1 MNDVCVVTSVSQEL
15 PDDVRAGI
23 EALYDKGLYRQALDA
38 GEAAWGPVRQWQG
51 LERRLQGSRILS
63 QLGLFRTASALVLS
77 CWRKEPH
84 TFDLSYAYVRTVY
97 NLHGPY
103 HGRRALR
110 ALQGSLPTS
119 PEQKARWLGLSSI
132 IHAAYRDWEL
142 AHACID
148 EAMQL
153 AEAAEDYLFERAWL
167 FEAQDRYEEALSA
180 LEALPAG
187 TPNRERALIQSRGRL
202 LEIMGRH
209 DEMMTELQSAFDR
222 FESVDLGM
230 RLHYFLTEREQ
241 LDEANAC
248 LARVMALVPDGET
261 GVAENIAVARANSCY
276 RRGDKAGTLAALAS
290 VRGYFFR
297 KIRESLT
304 TDNGSGFRRQL
315 EIPFIRQHHMTC
327 VPATLTAIWRYH
339 GHHIDHLTLAEEIC
353 YDGTSDLA
361 ERRWLEQQGWAVRE
375 FELNLDDVIRLV
387 DAGCPV
393 GLVTVEPGSAHMQ
406 AIMGYD
412 TCKGIYLLRDPF
424 YPSVQEILIEGA
436 HEAYAASGPRC
447 IVCVPPER
455 RDWLM
460 SLPLRHADAYDAY
473 YRVQLALDTHDRQ
486 LAIALAESLEQ
497 VFPGHRLAIW
507 ARRSIARYDNDSIR
521 QLHHT
526 EKLLSLYPDDL
537 NLMVAKAR
545 LLGELGKQAERL
557 TFLESCRQTGIRH
570 PYLLQ
575 ALADQLAEDGRR
587 GEDTRRLLH
596 EILKRQ
602 PLSASAWWV
611 LAGQHWEGMQREEA
625 FDCYR
630 LCLCLEEKTEGYATS
645 YFKAARFLR
654 RTDEALAYL
663 ARRIEWMGSLSANP
677 YITYAR
683 ALDLL
688 DRGPESLMALEQA
701 LTRHPEDAS
710 LVAEVFDLY
719 MTAGHHEQAERLLAE
734 RGHLLSAALR
744 LHKQARLA
752 GHLSDSVGELAVWR
766 QLLELQPR
774 NEYALSQ
781 VARLLGEAGRID
793 EAIAFLDSHLAE
805 NPHNLWLLHEKLR
818 YVRQLPVEQ
827 RRQHVDAMLALHPAD
842 VRIVVAAARQ
852 SRAEG
857 DATAALSL
865 LQNAVSIDPDEA
877 WVYLELG
884 DCLLEWSRPDEARA
898 AYERAIAIAVDTD
911 GAFGRLLSTHAGF
924 EDKRRALTF
933 IHGELMRQVSFGNG
947 ILEFQQL
954 ARRYLPDDQVSQFL
968 DVVMATR
975 PDLWQSW
982 VASARFALETD
993 HLDEAARLLDEAA
1006 ERFPLLPRVWVE
1018 RAEVRRLRDDYA
1030 GAESDL
1036 RTAIAINP
1044 HYGTA
1049 VTRLADVL
1057 EMRARQQDALD
1068 VLRTALRLSPGHAP
1082 YAGYCA
1088 DLLWRMGERE
1098 EAWQVMARALELSP
1112 EYGWGWGRF
1121 QRWSASLAREAE
1133 AEAHALALAQKFPD
1147 SVDLWQRCAELASDP
1162 EKKKS
1167 WLNHALALAPYR
1179 TDVLQDMCNLLVGD
1193 GGIAEARALLAKT
1206 YSGAVEKPTEIRTY
1220 EAWLT
1225 MRTGHV
1231 SEAIA
1236 EMERVVA
1243 DDPAHYNAW
1252 RLLALWQHQQGNG
1265 KECCRCARQCI
1276 ALYPQDASVL
1286 VTAAEYFLGHLDAAA
1301 EGGDAAAIR
1310 REIYGWLERA
1320 VSLDHTNIYYALTLA
1335 DMYLDDGRHV
1345 ECELL
1350 FARGTLDFQDIYL
1363 QARLLRIDLM
1373 QGRVDEAIAKWR
1385 KLLLHTT
1392 ENEWLL
1398 LQPYHWF
1405 VALGQQAAAN
1415 ACLQSVAS
1423 EADPSWMAARAWVQG
1438 LLAGKPD
1445 GRSISSA
1452 LQEVSGK
1459 TAFWSEAV
1467 SYLLTRTEVSDAQ
1480 ISPLFWSAVGDIEA
1494 NAKAWAAL
1502 VSFRMAREDW
1512 VHLRRLG
1519 RRAAALPDAPARA
1532 IYFCSIACRF
1542 TRNWKLATS
1551 LAELARTKPRDD
1563 SYDNLRFWQQ
1573 LDAWFTA
1580 PEKVSRDVLEGLDL
1594 RELTRLESLLLILL
1608 QQLAAFPA
1616 GIGLEEVSQLELS
1629 WKDGCRQYAGVA
1641 NNVIARRVNWKIRLV
1656 LMARLQ
1662 GPLWRRWYG
1671 RLRLLFA
1678 LRVPA

>member
-1 MNDVCVVTSVSQEL
+1 MNDVFVVTSAAQEA
-15 PDDVRAGI
+15 PDHLRAGV
-23 EALYDKGLYRQALDA
+23 EALYDQGLYRQALDA
-38 GEAAWGPVRQWQG
+38 GEVAWGPVRLWQG
-51 LERRLQGSRILS
+51 MERRLLGSRILS
-63 QLGLFRTASALVLS
+63 HLGLFRTASALVLS

-84 TFDLSYAYVRTVY
+84 TFDLRYAYVRTLY

-110 ALQGSLPTS
+110 ALTDSLAANPG
-119 PEQKARWLGLSSI
+119 QQARWLGLSSI

-142 AHACID
+142 AHACVD

-167 FEAQDRYEEALSA
+167 FEAQDRYGEALSA
-180 LEALPAG
+180 LDALPAG
-187 TPNRERALIQSRGRL
+187 TPNRERALIQSRSRL

-209 DEMMTELQSAFDR
+209 DEMMAELRSAFDR

-230 RLHYFLTEREQ
+230 RLHHLLIEREQ
-241 LDEANAC
+241 LDEADAC
-248 LARVMALVPDGET
+248 LARVMALVPEGET
-261 GVAENIAVARANSCY
+261 GVAENIAVARANSSY
-276 RRGDKAGTLAALAS
+276 RRGDKAGTLDALAP
-290 VRGYFFR
+290 VRGHFFR
-297 KIRESLT
+297 RVRESLAA
-304 TDNGSGFRRQL
+304 DDGSGKRLQL
-315 EIPFIRQHHMTC
+315 EMPFIRQHHMTC

-375 FELNLDDVIRLV
+375 FELNLEDVIRLV

-460 SLPLRHADAYDAY
+460 ALPLRHADVYDVY
-473 YRVQLALDTHDRQ
+473 YGVQAALDTHDRQ
-486 LAIALAESLEQ
+486 QAMALAEKLEQ
-497 VFPGHRLAIW
+497 AFPGHRLSLW

-526 EKLLSLYPDDL
+526 EALLSLYPDDL
-537 NLMVAKAR
+537 NLMVAKAG
-545 LLGELGKQAERL
+545 LLGALGKQAERL
-557 TFLESCRQTGIRH
+557 SFLEACRQSGIRH
-570 PYLLQ
+570 PFLLQ
-575 ALADQLAEDGRR
+575 ALAEQLAEDGRR
-587 GEDTRRLLH
+587 SEDTRQLLH
-596 EILKRQ
+596 AILKRQ
-602 PLSASAWWV
+602 PLSAAAWWV
-611 LAGQHWEGMQREEA
+611 LAGQYWEGMQREEA

-663 ARRIEWMGSLSANP
+663 ARRIEWLGALSANP

-688 DRGPESLMALEQA
+688 ERGPESLAALEQA
-701 LTRHPEDAS
+701 LTRHPDDAF
-710 LVAEVFDLY
+710 LVAEVFDLHLS
-719 MTAGHHEQAERLLAE
+719 AGHHEQAERLLE
-734 RGHLLSAALR
+734 EKGHLLSVALR
-744 LHKQARLA
+744 MHKQARLA
-752 GHLSDSVGELAVWR
+752 GHLSDSAGELAIWR
-766 QLLELQPR
+766 QLLALQPR
-774 NEYALSQ
+774 NEHALTQ
-781 VARLLGEAGRID
+781 VARLLGEAGRVE
-793 EAIAFLDSHLAE
+793 EAIAFLETHLVE

-827 RRQHVDAMLALHPAD
+827 RRLHVDDMLALHPAD
-842 VRIVVAAARQ
+842 VRIVAAAARQ
-852 SRAEG
+852 RRAEG
-857 DATAALSL
+857 DAVTALSL
-865 LQNAVSIDPDEA
+865 LQGAVSIDPDEA

-884 DCLLEWSRPDEARA
+884 DCLLELSRPDEARVA
-898 AYERAIAIAVDTD
+898 FERAIAIAVDTD

-954 ARRYLPDDQVSQFL
+954 ARRYLPDEQVKEFL
-968 DVVMATR
+968 DAVLTVR

-982 VASARFALETD
+982 VAGARFALETD

-1006 ERFPLLPRVWVE
+1006 DRFPLLPRVWVE

-1030 GAESDL
+1030 GAERDL
-1036 RTAIAINP
+1036 RAAIAINP

-1049 VTRLADVL
+1049 VTRLADIL
-1057 EMRARQQDALD
+1057 EMSARQKDALV

-1088 DLLWRMGERE
+1088 DLLWRMGDRE

-1112 EYGWGWGRF
+1112 EYGWGWGQF
-1121 QRWSASLAREAE
+1121 QRWSAALGRDAD
-1133 AEAHALALAQKFPD
+1133 AEAHAFALAQKFPD
-1147 SVDLWQRCAELASDP
+1147 SVDLWMRCAELADEP

-1167 WLNHALALAPYR
+1167 RLARALALAPYR
-1179 TDVLQDMCNLLVGD
+1179 TDTLQEMCNLLVED
-1193 GGIAEARALLAKT
+1193 GNISEARALLEKT

-1236 EMERVVA
+1236 GMEQVVA
-1243 DDPAHYNAW
+1243 TDPAHYNAW

-1265 KECCRCARQCI
+1265 SECCRCARQCV
-1276 ALYPQDASVL
+1276 ALHPQDASVL
-1286 VTAAEYFLGHLDAAA
+1286 VTAAEYLLAHPDAAA
-1301 EGGDAAAIR
+1301 EAGDAAATR

-1320 VSLDHTNIYYALTLA
+1320 VSLDHTNVYYALTLA

-1350 FARGTLDFQDIYL
+1350 FARGTLDSRDIYL
-1363 QARLLRIDLM
+1363 QARLLRLDLM
-1373 QGRVDEAIAKWR
+1373 QGRVDSAITAWR
-1385 KLLLHTT
+1385 ELLLNTT
-1392 ENEWLL
+1392 ENEWLH

-1405 VALGQQAAAN
+1405 VAQGQQAAAD
-1415 ACLQSVAS
+1415 ACLQSVAAE
-1423 EADPSWMAARAWVQG
+1423 EAPSWMAARAWVQG

-1445 GRSISSA
+1445 GRRILAA
-1452 LQEVSGK
+1452 LQGVREK
-1459 TAFWSEAV
+1459 AAFWSEAV

-1480 ISPLFWSAVGDIEA
+1480 LSPLFWSAAADIEA
-1494 NAKAWAAL
+1494 DAKAWAAL
-1502 VSFRMAREDW
+1502 VSYRMAREDW
-1512 VHLRRLG
+1512 AHLRRLG
-1519 RRAAALPDAPARA
+1519 RRAAALPEASAKA
-1532 IYFCSIACRF
+1532 IYFCSVGWRF
-1542 TRNWKLATS
+1542 TRRWKLATS
-1551 LAELARTKPRDD
+1551 LIELARTRPRDD

-1573 LDAWFTA
+1573 FDAFFAA
-1580 PEKVSRDVLEGLDL
+1580 PEAVSRDVLNGLDL
-1594 RELTRLESLLLILL
+1594 RELTRLEGLLLTLL
-1608 QQLAAFPA
+1608 QQLATLPA
-1616 GIGLEEVSQLELS
+1616 SISPADIIRLEQA
-1629 WKDGCRQYAGVA
+1629 WQDGCRQYEGVA
-1641 NNVIARRVNWKIRLV
+1641 INVIARRACWKIRFV
-1656 LMARLQ
+1656 LMTRLQ
-1662 GPLWRRWYG
+1662 GPLWRQLYG
-1671 RLRLLFA
+1671 GLRLLVA